1 MNLTYLFISGED
13 FWRWQT
19 MNPDGYV
26 KDEPFL
32 ASVLEQPTAGKT
44 ADAAAKVANA
54 SNGITSVNG
63 LNGVNDH

>member
-1 MNLTYLFISGED
+1 
-13 FWRWQT
+13 

-26 KDEPFL
+26 KDEPFA
-32 ASVLEQPTAGKT
+32 ASVLEQPAAAGKT